1 MKRPLPFTSTLPLL
15 ATAAAILQACGAS
28 NSPPT
33 VNWTDHVQ
41 GGDTLLASEL
51 EREVTEAIQSG
62 DCKSMQDWF
71 DYSISRR
78 QMATRVGR
86 LESDHLTDF
95 VDFYM
100 REKMDCYDAS
110 GLLKTRGRLANVPS

>member
-1 MKRPLPFTSTLPLL
+1 MKRPLPFTSILPLL

-51 EREVTEAIQSG
+51 EREVAEAVQSG

-78 QMATRVGR
+78 QMATRAGR
-86 LESDHLTDF
+86 VEKDNLTDY

-100 REKMDCYDAS
+100 REKMDCYDTS
-110 GLLKTRGRLANVPS
+110 GRLKPRGRPAEVPS